1 MKRLWF
7 AIFGF
12 VALMNPVYSQSEA
25 GAIFLLIAPGAR
37 AGGMGE
43 AQVAVANDAYASY
56 WNPAGLGFLEGRE
69 LAMMHVNWLPGL
81 ADDLYYE
88 FMAYRK
94 KIPNLG
100 TVGGHLIF
108 LNLGEQ
114 IRTGEQGE
122 DLGTFTSYMTA
133 FSLSYGGL
141 ISKNKSFG
149 INAKISYQHLVEIGA
164 GSEKGKGTSTDFG
177 FDIGY
182 MHKEWL
188 TPRLTLGMN
197 LSNLGPK
204 VSFIDPDQADPQ
216 PTNFSFGLN
225 YALVDGEFNKLNL
238 VYDIDKLLVS
248 SYPDMDW
255 DGDRR
260 IGDYDEDGNIS
271 PGNEYNA
278 DGKLEIAHTDP
289 VYIALFT
296 SWFNDW
302 FLGGDIDYGP
312 NGPGNGD
319 RLIGGYEWVDGNGD
333 GVKTTGEWID
343 LDNNGQVNGD
353 ENEMVSTIDPATGD
367 PGSGIYNKWGIKEV
381 GNADDRSIK
390 NELDRLVHNIGV
402 EYWYGKYFA
411 IRSGFYYDK
420 TGKISNPTFGIGL
433 RFAGYG
439 FDFGYTYGEQGH
451 PLTNTMRFSLNI
463 EY

>member
-1 MKRLWF
+1 MKRSGIGL
-7 AIFGF
+7 IF
-12 VALMNPVYSQSEA
+12 VLTLMNPMSAQSEA

-69 LAMMHVNWLPGL
+69 LALMHVNWLPGL

-88 FMAYRK
+88 FVAYRK
-94 KIPNLG
+94 SFPNLG
-100 TVGGHLIF
+100 TIGGHLIF

-114 IRTGEQGE
+114 IRTDEE
-122 DLGTFTSYMTA
+122 ANNLGTFSSYMTA
-133 FSLSYGGL
+133 FAVSYSAL
-141 ISKNKSFG
+141 ISKNQSFG
-149 INAKISYQHLVEIGA
+149 INAKVSRQHLVDQGA
-164 GSEKGKGTSTDFG
+164 GSEKGKGYSTDFG

-182 MHKEWL
+182 MHKGWL
-188 TPRLTLGMN
+188 TPGLTLGIN
-197 LSNLGPK
+197 LSNLGPEI
-204 VSFIDPDQADPQ
+204 SFIDPDQADPQ
-216 PTNFSFGLN
+216 PTNLTFGFN
-225 YALVDGEFNKLNL
+225 YELVGGENNKLNI
-238 VYDIDKLLVS
+238 VYDVDKLLVS

-255 DGDRR
+255 DGDGY
-260 IGDYDEDGNIS
+260 IGGYDEDGNES
-271 PGNEYNA
+271 PFNDYNS
-278 DGKLEIAHTDP
+278 DGQIEIAHTDP
-289 VYIALFT
+289 IYLALFT

-302 FLGGDIDYGP
+302 LLGGDIDYGS
-312 NGPGNGD
+312 NGPGDGD
-319 RLIGGYEWVDGNGD
+319 GVIGGYEWVDADGD
-333 GVKTTGEWID
+333 GNID
-343 LDNNGQVNGD
+343 GSKWYDADSNGVVDPG
-353 ENEMVSTIDPATGD
+353 ENEMVPTNGEPGD
-367 PGSGIYNKWGIKEV
+367 EGWGKYNEFGRKEV
-381 GNADDRSIK
+381 GNADDRSLS
-390 NELDRLVHNIGV
+390 NELDRLVHNLGL
-402 EYWYGKYFA
+402 EYWYGQYFA